1 MAHVNVQEAKTRLSQ
16 LLAAAERG
24 EEVVIARGGRP
35 VVRLVPIGDPQP
47 RPVGFVAGSVP
58 QSFFEPPPG
67 GELSPWGGPRS
78 FSPPT
83 PPCGSCWV
91 PIASPLRPPRPC

>member
-1 MAHVNVQEAKTRLSQ
+1 MTQVNVQDAKTRLSQ

-35 VVRLVPIGDPQP
+35 VVRLVPVEQPGP

-58 QSFFEPPPG
+58 DVFSDPLPDD
-67 GELSPWGGPRS
+67 ELARWE
-78 FSPPT
+78 
-83 PPCGSCWV
+83 
-91 PIASPLRPPRPC
+91 